1 MKFGTGY
8 CINEKTFR
16 DHRSGFM
23 KKKCKNCLKI
33 KDIKNF
39 SQGWN
44 KEYKKYY
51 PSAQCRMC
59 VHDHLVNNGFCGW
72 TPRIET
78 DLIRRAHGKVNDE
91 FRNLW
96 EKKADDISELY
107 VTSIPKKNKKKIN
120 KNISALKNK
129 YLKRQINSTHLNTM
143 VIYMNI
149 QWYNDRL
156 LADFKKTAW
165 DSKIDAFVKAA
176 GREKRF

>member
-1 MKFGTGY
+1 MIFLNY
-8 CINEKTFR
+8 
-16 DHRSGFM
+16 M
-23 KKKCKNCLKI
+23 
-33 KDIKNF
+33 
-39 SQGWN
+39 SQ
-44 KEYKKYY
+44 
-51 PSAQCRMC
+51 A
-59 VHDHLVNNGFCGW
+59 F
-72 TPRIET
+72 
-78 DLIRRAHGKVNDE
+78 
-91 FRNLW
+91 
-96 EKKADDISELY
+96 
-107 VTSIPKKNKKKIN
+107 PKKTKKKIN